1 MKAILE
7 NDKCYSCVSHSIGA
21 SFNTDGKRRDRI
33 DVEEARG
40 CFDFTIE
47 KHQSCTADGRPIA
60 KQWHL
65 RRSDD
70 DAIIPTRGLGDEF
83 RPVQHL
89 QVFDYIVNDLMPQVP
104 EMKLE
109 TVGTLH
115 GGGTG
120 IVMAKFGD
128 DFGIPGDKS
137 PHESRLFF
145 INPNGRSSLMMGFT
159 NVRLWCQ
166 NQLPAAIR
174 TTNESVKG
182 GDGFRVAHT
191 TNAEIKVDNAVQ
203 VIYDQLHAVRHLKMR
218 EERLAEIE
226 ATEAN
231 LHHLLN
237 KLFPLSGFEEGTVGH
252 TRMLNQREAVTR
264 QWESGETAVS
274 FEGDSAAKLLNCFT
288 YPVYNPSSVGKGT
301 DLAQITFAG
310 TVGSRADKVRKL
322 LDAVEEEVGA
332 SAA

>member
-7 NDKCYSCVSHSIGA
+7 NDKCYSCVKHSIGLA
-21 SFNTDGKRRDRI
+21 FNTDGKMRDHI
-33 DVEEARG
+33 DAEEARG
-40 CFDFTIE
+40 CFDFTLD

-70 DAIIPTRGLGDEF
+70 DSIVPTRGLGDEF

-89 QVFDYIVNDLMPQVP
+89 QVYDYIMNDIMPQVP
-104 EMKLE
+104 EMQLE

-120 IVMAKFGD
+120 IIMAKFGD
-128 DFGIPGDKS
+128 GFKIAGDKS

-174 TTNESVKG
+174 TTTASVKK
-182 GDGFRVAHT
+182 GDGFRIAHT
-191 TNAEIKVDNAVQ
+191 TNAEIRVDNAVQ
-203 VIYDQLHAVRHLKMR
+203 VIYDQLHAVRHLKQR

-231 LHHLLN
+231 LAHVLN
-237 KLFPLSGFEEGTVGH
+237 KLFPLSGFEEGSVGY
-252 TRMLNQREAVTR
+252 TRMQNQREAVIR
-264 QWESGETAVS
+264 QWDGGETDLS
-274 FEGDSAAKLLNCFT
+274 FDGDSAAKLLNCFT
-288 YPVYNPSSVGKGT
+288 YPVYNPPSVGKGT
-301 DLAQITFAG
+301 DIAQITYAG
-310 TVGSRADKVRKL
+310 TVGSRADRVRRI
-322 LDAVEEEVGA
+322 LDAVEAEVGV
-332 SAA
+332 AAA

>member
-1 MKAILE
+1 MKAILA
-7 NDKCYSCVSHSIGA
+7 NDKCCSCVKHAIG
-21 SFNTDGKRRDRI
+21 SCFNTDGVKRDHI
-33 DVEEARG
+33 TVEDARG
-40 CFDFTIE
+40 CFDFTLE

-70 DAIIPTRGLGDEF
+70 DTIVPTRGLGDEF
-83 RPVQHL
+83 CPVQHL
-89 QVFDYIVNDLMPQVP
+89 QVFDYIVNDIMPQVP

-120 IVMAKFGD
+120 IIMATFGD
-128 DFGIPGDKS
+128 GFGIPGDKS

-145 INPNGRSSLMMGFT
+145 VNPNGRSSLVMGFT

-174 TTNESVKG
+174 TATASAKAG
-182 GDGFRVAHT
+182 HGFRVAHT
-191 TNAEIKVDNAVQ
+191 TNAEIRVDGAVQ
-203 VIYDQLHAVRHLKMR
+203 AIYDQLHAVRHLKRR

-231 LHHLLN
+231 LSHLLA
-237 KLFPLSGFEEGTVGH
+237 KLFPLTGFEEGSVGH
-252 TRMLNQREAVTR
+252 TRMLNQREAVVK
-264 QWESGETAVS
+264 QWQDGETAQS
-274 FEGDSAAKLLNCFT
+274 FEVDSAAKLLNCFT

-301 DLAQITFAG
+301 DMAQITFAG
-310 TVGSRADKVRKL
+310 TVGSRADKVRRI
-322 LDAVEEEVGA
+322 LDMVEAEVGVT
-332 SAA
+332 AA